1 MHSAHPLKYTLMTF
15 TSCIGGHA
23 YAGNVVIYLPRNW
36 KGVNGES
43 VSPLAGKGNWY
54 GRVEARHVW
63 GIMDETVK
71 KGRIIEELFRGVH
84 ESWRDELVPESERG
98 NGMLSAF

>member
-1 MHSAHPLKYTLMTF
+1 MTF